1 MTITKDIEYP
11 NQIHINVKEEGHTS
25 NTQHRETSDFSTSNF
40 IVLAVE
46 EFINRSTIHEDKDY
60 SFKLPS
66 NVRLILKI
74 SIYITMF
81 SIFLSSPLTFF
92 ALWLVL
98 YFVKNLDLDF
108 KTLDA
113 YPTARHYTF
122 KYDALSTERIT
133 EQLNN
138 IVVYK
143 DGTVTRV
150 HKLVDGIDSENTRE
164 FLTLNYENKPLK
176 TQFTEIEWE
185 IANEICDVPK
195 VSEEQVEEFIE
206 ELEAIKER
214 QEIITEQEEYKKAQE
229 QFKSDEAEE
238 THVSIFDNIIYE
250 ETEKLNQK
258 YNDLKNYVNSEYDQ
272 MKEHEEDYQE
282 EQSDE
287 IQESRFYGEGGVS
300 DTQAT
305 VESNQEDDE
314 NENK

>member
-11 NQIHINVKEEGHTS
+11 NQIHINVKEEGHIS
-25 NTQHRETSDFSTSNF
+25 NTQHRVTSDFSTSNF

-46 EFINRSTIHEDKDY
+46 EFINREDEDY
-60 SFKLPS
+60 SYKLPS
-66 NVRLILKI
+66 NVRHILKI
-74 SIYITMF
+74 SIYIAMF
-81 SIFLSSPLTFF
+81 SIFLSSPLTFLV
-92 ALWLVL
+92 LWLVL

-258 YNDLKNYVNSEYDQ
+258 YNDLKAYVKSEYDK
-272 MKEHEEDYQE
+272 MKEHEEEYQEEHDE

-287 IQESRFYGEGGVS
+287 AQESRFDDEGGVS
-300 DTQAT
+300 DVQHGFETSQ
-305 VESNQEDDE
+305 SNDE
-314 NENK
+314 K